1 MEVSKTF
8 PTTFLAG
15 IKKNGDNEKRNG
27 DGGDGSVGAAVGAS
41 FAVVFIVIAVV
52 FAFLFLKRRYGDT
65 CFSPLILPYIEYSF
79 YMYGYQK

>member
-15 IKKNGDNEKRNG
+15 IKNYGDNEKNGGTGNENKEKRNG

-52 FAFLFLKRRYGDT
+52 FAVLFLKRRYGDT
-65 CFSPLILPYIEYSF
+65 CFSPLILS
-79 YMYGYQK
+79 